1 MSQPL
6 GILAP
11 IGGGDPIPLTVNV
24 LTIGRRP
31 SCDICLNYPNV
42 SGVHCELSFKGGVW
56 SIRDMGST
64 NGTKVNG
71 ERVLQL
77 PLPPGAELD
86 ISKHRYKIQYTLP
99 AGVELEEASKE
110 EENIFAQSLME
121 KAGLEKHKRPSGRR

>member
-1 MSQPL
+1 MSHPL

-11 IGGGDPIPLTVNV
+11 IGGGDPIPLTSTV

-56 SIRDMGST
+56 TVRDMGST

-86 ISKHRYKIQYTLP
+86 ISKNRYRIQYSLP
-99 AGVELEEASKE
+99 AGVDLEVAEGAEDDIFSK
-110 EENIFAQSLME
+110 SLLE
-121 KAGLEKHKRPSGRR
+121 KAGLAKPKKSGSRK